1 MKLILT
7 RSEVEAIVLQHI
19 RSTMSQSFN
28 QCETSY
34 GYGHDFC
41 TVSVEEPQEP
51 QQAES
56 ATLTRVA

>member
-34 GYGHDFC
+34 SYSSEFC
-41 TVSVEEPQEP
+41 VVSVEEPQ
-51 QQAES
+51 QAES
-56 ATLTRVA
+56 VALTRVA